1 MDTKLGTPD
10 TLTVSAG
17 GSRSRR
23 RARTALAGV
32 GFAGILALG
41 AGTALAANS
50 DPAPPSPAPAS
61 SRATMDRMHDS
72 ELGRSMRQQLP
83 PELRAQMER
92 MHAGMRELFPSMG
105 DAMARTNM
113 AAMMGSNGTGPMMGA
128 TTQPNPGPIGGS

>member
-1 MDTKLGTPD
+1 MDTNLGTTD
-10 TLTVSAG
+10 ILTVCAG

-32 GFAGILALG
+32 GFAVILALG

-50 DPAPPSPAPAS
+50 DPAPPIPAS
-61 SRATMDRMHDS
+61 SMATMDRMHDS

-83 PELRAQMER
+83 PELRAQMEQ
-92 MHAGMRELFPSMG
+92 MHAGMREMSPSMG
-105 DAMARTNM
+105 DAMAGSNM